1 MRRAV
6 ARIDAF
12 HQSAESLASF
22 CPERRKSEHEWA
34 PHARWRSGSRRGSGK
49 ALAARF
55 STASNPVVTAN
66 LAKFVDQALDARLL
80 DAQPLSTGQDGDV
93 YRLRRASLLQRQCFL
108 GGFFRTVN

>member
-1 MRRAV
+1 M
-6 ARIDAF
+6 
-12 HQSAESLASF
+12 
-22 CPERRKSEHEWA
+22 
-34 PHARWRSGSRRGSGK
+34 
-49 ALAARF
+49 
-55 STASNPVVTAN
+55 VTAN